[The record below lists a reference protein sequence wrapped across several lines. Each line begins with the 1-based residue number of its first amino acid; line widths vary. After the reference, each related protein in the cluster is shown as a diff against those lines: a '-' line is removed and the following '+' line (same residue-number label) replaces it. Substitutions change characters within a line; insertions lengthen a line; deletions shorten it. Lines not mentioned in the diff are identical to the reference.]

1 MALYAAI
8 KPATIDYERYR
19 NVNQYYE
26 IYELVR
32 FLIDDFLP
40 LEEAHRIAESAAC
53 WCETHFEGETYE
65 HEHFTITLV
74 EDE

>member
-8 KPATIDYERYR
+8 KPATIDFERYR
-19 NVNQYYE
+19 KVDEYYE
-26 IYELVR
+26 IYYLVR
-32 FLIDDFLP
+32 FLVDDFLN
-40 LEEAHRIAESAAC
+40 EKEAHQVAESAAC

-74 EDE
+74 ED